1 MKLLSARPAA
11 WLAAL
16 VFFGAGHARADWT
29 ASWSLGTGQGP
40 TFAQGNS
47 NVSFAPFGSDKSGTD
62 IKAATLSSA
71 SSSLSSDTFNTPF
84 DLSVLVKDTTSGA
97 TSTLS
102 WHGTISGTVSPSTGN
117 LEANIQSPLTQT
129 ITSLSGNNYTF
140 TLPASVSIPNPADS
154 NTGAQGLVDA
164 QVSVA
169 PSSGTPPPTEKTPE
183 PSSLVLAGS
192 ALSLAALAAWRRRG
206 LAAVTV

>member
-1 MKLLSARPAA
+1 M
-11 WLAAL
+11 AAL

-40 TFAQGNS
+40 TFASGNS
-47 NVSFAPFGSDKSGTD
+47 NVTVTPFGSDKSGTD
-62 IKAATLSSA
+62 IKAATLSSV
-71 SSSLSSDTFNTPF
+71 SSSLTSDSFNSPF

-97 TSTLS
+97 TGTLT
-102 WHGTISGTVSPSTGN
+102 WHGTISGTASPASGS
-117 LEANIQSPLTQT
+117 LEATFQSPLKQT
-129 ITSLSGNNYTF
+129 ITNLSGNDYTF
-140 TLPASVSIPNPADS
+140 IMPSSVSIPNPADS
-154 NTGAQGLVDA
+154 STGAQGLADA

-206 LAAVTV
+206 LAVAGV